1 MVLDSY
7 RLWKTIIMSEDTL
20 TIPERELLRLVRT
33 LRFGAVEIQVHEGR
47 IVQVE
52 RRERQRF
59 DKPTPNP

>member
-1 MVLDSY
+1 
-7 RLWKTIIMSEDTL
+7 MSEDNLTL
-20 TIPERELLRLVRT
+20 PERELLRLVRT

-59 DKPTPNP
+59 DKPTATP